1 MATVILDIPSEKMR
15 SFMQMILQLGI
26 EKHSIKSDFHNART
40 NQYIKTKHSLTNNF
54 LLFDW
59 EFFNNELEFE

>member
-1 MATVILDIPSEKMR
+1 MATVILEIPSEKMR
-15 SFMQMILQLGI
+15 SFMQMVINLGI
-26 EKHSIKSDFHNART
+26 EKHSIKSEASIERNKKYNNTRRNLA
-40 NQYIKTKHSLTNNF
+40 NNF

>member
-15 SFMQMILQLGI
+15 GFMQMVLNLGI
-26 EKHSIKSDFHNART
+26 EKHAIRSNANMNRTKDFLSTQRKLAND
-40 NQYIKTKHSLTNNF
+40 F

>member
-15 SFMQMILQLGI
+15 SFIQMVLNLGI
-26 EKHSIKSDFHNART
+26 EKHAIQSKATSESSSNFWS
-40 NQYIKTKHSLTNNF
+40 TKRKLAYDF